1 MPKPPAPTAGELS
14 TMVVRVQTAL
24 MRMGYYKGDIDG
36 VLGPQTR
43 TALIDFQRARGIG
56 QSGRMDID
64 TLTGLG
70 ITVP

>member
-1 MPKPPAPTAGELS
+1 
-14 TMVVRVQTAL
+14 MVVRVQSAL
-24 MRMGYYKGDIDG
+24 MRMGFYKGDIDG

-43 TALIDFQRARGIG
+43 SALTNFQKSRGIG
-56 QSGRMDID
+56 PTGRMDVD